1 MDNESAKKASS
12 YKKGDLLRISS
23 RNGASNWFVKQI
35 DDKSNSLT
43 LSGEH
48 SNRPKKLILDK
59 IDFKN
64 QFVSKIEKAEMEVR
78 EGEILRTSSRMYEHN
93 IESNTDLKVK
103 KIVPGFLV
111 LKDGKKSILMIK
123 ASLNGA
129 PLKYGYTKSLHTT
142 STKRYDTTVSVLKPY
157 QTNKNNIFKINALS
171 KSSSIIVTEDK
182 EKAIK
187 YSHRETNRGSSISAD
202 NYSGLSIEAGNILN
216 RISET
221 TAVFSKQDYFKEA
234 ISNNKDYTQSKL
246 NTDIADALE
255 NGYLIKKDYSLKK
268 PLIIYHLSNEKMKS
282 KNINLRLDFELEQNS
297 SLKLID
303 FFSDDSEKNFM
314 NIFYNFNLDKDAILK
329 NYKIDKSLNK
339 NLKYSFNNINQKQN
353 SISETFIFSAGSDY
367 FKNEINCNLKGEY
380 SSAFINGIF
389 SLDDNKQHE
398 IRTTI
403 NHLVENTKSYQ
414 LIKSVLGKNTKSAY
428 QGRIYVD
435 SKAQKTDGYQLS
447 KAILLDETSEFNAK
461 PELEIY
467 ADDVKC
473 SHGSASGSLDD
484 NSIFYLMSR
493 GLNYKQAKGL
503 LINGF
508 LLDVIEKITDAEIKD
523 LLKKMIGLKK

>member
-1 MDNESAKKASS
+1 MKEQ
-12 YKKGDLLRISS
+12 L
-23 RNGASNWFVKQI
+23 
-35 DDKSNSLT
+35 
-43 LSGEH
+43 
-48 SNRPKKLILDK
+48 K
-59 IDFKN
+59 IDFNKI
-64 QFVSKIEKAEMEVR
+64 QEVSNFSNRDIE
-78 EGEILRTSSRMYEHN
+78 I
-93 IESNTDLKVK
+93 
-103 KIVPGFLV
+103 
-111 LKDGKKSILMIK
+111 KKSY
-123 ASLNGA
+123 LNKFIENGF
-129 PLKYGYTKSLHTT
+129 PNRKQENWKFL
-142 STKRYDTTVSVLKPY
+142 D
-157 QTNKNNIFKINALS
+157 INQ
-171 KSSSIIVTEDK
+171 I
-182 EKAIK
+182 
-187 YSHRETNRGSSISAD
+187 
-202 NYSGLSIEAGNILN
+202 
-216 RISET
+216 
-221 TAVFSKQDYFKEA
+221 
-234 ISNNKDYTQSKL
+234 ISNNISDLSFYNDYSIENKIDSSIFIDDLEHNKIIFINGRIEKIDFSYEDKKQIEIIEDSYTIDKSENNNSLIDL
-246 NTDIADALE
+246 NIALS
-255 NGYLIKKDYSLKK
+255 NKHFKILIKKGYSLKK
-268 PLIIYHLSNEKMKS
+268 PLIIYHLTNEKMKS

-314 NIFYNFNLDKDAILK
+314 NIFYNFNLDRDAILK

-493 GLNYKQAKGL
+493 GLNYKQAKRL

-523 LLKKMIGLKK
+523 LLKKTIGLKK

>member
-1 MDNESAKKASS
+1 MKEQLKIVFNKIQEVSNFSNRDIEIKKS
-12 YKKGDLLRISS
+12 YLNKFIENGFPNRKQENWKFLDINQIISNNISDLSFYNDYSIENKIDPSI
-23 RNGASNWFVKQI
+23 FI
-35 DDKSNSLT
+35 DDL
-43 LSGEH
+43 EH
-48 SNRPKKLILDK
+48 NKIIFINGRVEK
-59 IDFKN
+59 IDFSYEDKK
-64 QFVSKIEKAEMEVR
+64 QIEIIEDSYTIDKSENDNSL
-78 EGEILRTSSRMYEHN
+78 IDLN
-93 IESNTDLKVK
+93 IALSNK
-103 KIVPGFLV
+103 
-111 LKDGKKSILMIK
+111 
-123 ASLNGA
+123 
-129 PLKYGYTKSLHTT
+129 H
-142 STKRYDTTVSVLKPY
+142 
-157 QTNKNNIFKINALS
+157 FKI
-171 KSSSIIVTEDK
+171 
-182 EKAIK
+182 
-187 YSHRETNRGSSISAD
+187 
-202 NYSGLSIEAGNILN
+202 
-216 RISET
+216 
-221 TAVFSKQDYFKEA
+221 
-234 ISNNKDYTQSKL
+234 
-246 NTDIADALE
+246 
-255 NGYLIKKDYSLKK
+255 LIKKGYSLKK
-268 PLIIYHLSNEKMKS
+268 PLIIYHLTNEKMKS

-303 FFSDDSEKNFM
+303 FFSDNSEKNFM
-314 NIFYNFNLDKDAILK
+314 NIFYNFNLDRDAILK

-339 NLKYSFNNINQKQN
+339 NLKYSFNNIDQKQN
-353 SISETFIFSAGSDY
+353 SISETFVFSAGSDY

-398 IRTTI
+398 VRTTI

>member
-1 MDNESAKKASS
+1 MKEQ
-12 YKKGDLLRISS
+12 L
-23 RNGASNWFVKQI
+23 
-35 DDKSNSLT
+35 
-43 LSGEH
+43 
-48 SNRPKKLILDK
+48 K
-59 IDFKN
+59 IDFNKI
-64 QFVSKIEKAEMEVR
+64 QEVSNFSNRDIE
-78 EGEILRTSSRMYEHN
+78 I
-93 IESNTDLKVK
+93 
-103 KIVPGFLV
+103 
-111 LKDGKKSILMIK
+111 KKSY
-123 ASLNGA
+123 LNKFIENGF
-129 PLKYGYTKSLHTT
+129 PNRKQENWKFL
-142 STKRYDTTVSVLKPY
+142 D
-157 QTNKNNIFKINALS
+157 INQ
-171 KSSSIIVTEDK
+171 I
-182 EKAIK
+182 
-187 YSHRETNRGSSISAD
+187 
-202 NYSGLSIEAGNILN
+202 
-216 RISET
+216 
-221 TAVFSKQDYFKEA
+221 
-234 ISNNKDYTQSKL
+234 ISNNISDLSFYNDYSIENKIDSSIFIDDLEHNKIIFINGRIEKIDFSYENKKQIEIIEDSYTNDKSENNNSLIDLNIALSNKHSK
-246 NTDIADALE
+246 I
-255 NGYLIKKDYSLKK
+255 LIKKGYSFKK
-268 PLIIYHLSNEKMKS
+268 PLIIYHLTNEKMKS

-297 SLKLID
+297 TLKLID

-339 NLKYSFNNINQKQN
+339 NLKYSFNNIDQKQN
-353 SISETFIFSAGSDY
+353 SISETFVFSAGSDY

-508 LLDVIEKITDAEIKD
+508 LLDVIEKITDVEIKD

>member
-1 MDNESAKKASS
+1 MKEQ
-12 YKKGDLLRISS
+12 L
-23 RNGASNWFVKQI
+23 
-35 DDKSNSLT
+35 
-43 LSGEH
+43 
-48 SNRPKKLILDK
+48 K
-59 IDFKN
+59 IDFNKIKE
-64 QFVSKIEKAEMEVR
+64 VSNFSNRDIE
-78 EGEILRTSSRMYEHN
+78 I
-93 IESNTDLKVK
+93 
-103 KIVPGFLV
+103 
-111 LKDGKKSILMIK
+111 KKSY
-123 ASLNGA
+123 LNKFIENGF
-129 PLKYGYTKSLHTT
+129 PNRKQENWKFL
-142 STKRYDTTVSVLKPY
+142 D
-157 QTNKNNIFKINALS
+157 INQ
-171 KSSSIIVTEDK
+171 I
-182 EKAIK
+182 
-187 YSHRETNRGSSISAD
+187 
-202 NYSGLSIEAGNILN
+202 
-216 RISET
+216 
-221 TAVFSKQDYFKEA
+221 
-234 ISNNKDYTQSKL
+234 ISNNISDLSFYNDYSIENKIDSSIFIDDLEHNKIIFINGRIEKIDFSYEDKKQIEIIEDSYTIDKSENNNSLIDLNIALSNKHSK
-246 NTDIADALE
+246 I
-255 NGYLIKKDYSLKK
+255 LIKKGYSFKK
-268 PLIIYHLSNEKMKS
+268 PLIIYHLTNEKMKS

-297 SLKLID
+297 TLRLID

-339 NLKYSFNNINQKQN
+339 NLKYSFNNIDQKQN
-353 SISETFIFSAGSDY
+353 SISETFVFSAGSDY